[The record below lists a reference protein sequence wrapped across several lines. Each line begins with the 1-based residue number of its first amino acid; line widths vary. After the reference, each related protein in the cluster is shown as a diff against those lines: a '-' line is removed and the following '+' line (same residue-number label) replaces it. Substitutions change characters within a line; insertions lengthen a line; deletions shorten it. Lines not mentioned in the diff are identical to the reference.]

1 MTDFAVG
8 LITPCFIY
16 KFLTTVHSGET
27 AYVYVPLAGCF
38 LNPFETGAGR
48 LESLKNWFA
57 ALFSCHIWICS
68 S

>member
-27 AYVYVPLAGCF
+27 AYVYVLLLGV
-38 LNPFETGAGR
+38 
-48 LESLKNWFA
+48 
-57 ALFSCHIWICS
+57 S
-68 S
+68 SIHLRQAQED